1 MKKILFV
8 ILTLILVSCG
18 SKKHSKCDAYGNKS
32 GHFESQNIEKDEIG

>member
-32 GHFESQNIEKDEIG
+32 GCNESINIEKDEIG